1 MPKKNKNQQELPLS
15 GMDNAADTSTTK
27 INLKVSPKQEKFCQL
42 MAEPTAVQWKAYKE
56 AFNSKSNP
64 NACGV
69 EANKLLKHPNIS
81 LRIAEIRRAAQNASV
96 MNVNDCLVKL
106 SEWGRLPL
114 LGADGRLRPFV
125 AKEIGSQQLKA
136 IELIMRNAG
145 ALGQDFISPDTKV
158 AFIQIMRADVKRK
171 TTVQEGKD
179 D

>member
-81 LRIAEIRRAAQNASV
+81 LRIAEIRRAAQNASI
-96 MNVNDCLVKL
+96 MNVNDCLVEL
-106 SEWGRLPL
+106 SKMGWAQVTDDKGNFIISR
-114 LGADGRLRPFV
+114 
-125 AKEIGSQQLKA
+125 AKEVGNLKVNS
-136 IELIMRNAG
+136 IKLIMQNAG
-145 ALGQDFISPDTKV
+145 ALGQDFIPPDAKV
-158 AFIQIMRADVKRK
+158 AVIQVMRPDVKRK
-171 TTVQEGKD
+171 PAAQGGND